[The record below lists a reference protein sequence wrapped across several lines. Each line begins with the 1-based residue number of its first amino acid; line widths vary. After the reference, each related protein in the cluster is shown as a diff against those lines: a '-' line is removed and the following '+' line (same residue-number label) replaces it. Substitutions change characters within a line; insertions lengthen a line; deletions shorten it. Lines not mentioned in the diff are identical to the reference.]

1 MIEFQTL
8 SFVSY
13 LQLFFHLSEYYITW
27 VTWDQNRKEYIQKGK
42 THLAVASLN
51 GHPSQTYP
59 LLAQNY
65 PLQKVNHYVP
75 NHIS

>member
-1 MIEFQTL
+1 MEFQTL

-27 VTWDQNRKEYIQKGK
+27 VTWDQNRKEYILKGK

-51 GHPSQTYP
+51 GHP
-59 LLAQNY
+59 
-65 PLQKVNHYVP
+65 
-75 NHIS
+75 